1 MRPEQFT
8 SNASG
13 KVIHHPTDYWAF
25 VPNPLPPQLEWSAEI
40 ITALSAADR
49 ALGELA
55 GLGHSIPNHHLLVRP
70 FVRREA
76 VLSSRIEGTQAS
88 LDDLLTFEAE
98 QLVLFDQGSD
108 VAEVHNYVRA
118 LEYGLKRLDK
128 LPMSLR
134 LIREIH
140 ARLMAGTRG
149 EQWTPGEFRRSQNW
163 IGAPGSTLQAA
174 LYVPPPPDAMMDSLN
189 AFEKFLHQPS
199 ELPPLVRLALIHYQ
213 FEAIHPFLDGNGR
226 VGRLLISFLLCDWE
240 LLPQPLLYLSAYFE
254 SHRQEYYS
262 RLLAV
267 SQSGEWSGWLVYF
280 LNGVAVQA
288 QDAMTRI
295 RKLQTL
301 HEEYRQRFQKG
312 RASARLL
319 QAVDLLFAHPMVTTA
334 QVARELEVGFPAAQ
348 RYVDQLTKARVL
360 KEITGKA
367 RNRIYRA
374 NEILSA
380 IEGPLKK

>member
-1 MRPEQFT
+1 
-8 SNASG
+8 
-13 KVIHHPTDYWAF
+13 
-25 VPNPLPPQLEWSAEI
+25 
-40 ITALSAADR
+40 
-49 ALGELA
+49 
-55 GLGHSIPNHHLLVRP
+55 
-70 FVRREA
+70 
-76 VLSSRIEGTQAS
+76 
-88 LDDLLTFEAE
+88 
-98 QLVLFDQGSD
+98 
-108 VAEVHNYVRA
+108 
-118 LEYGLKRLDK
+118 
-128 LPMSLR
+128 
-134 LIREIH
+134 
-140 ARLMAGTRG
+140 
-149 EQWTPGEFRRSQNW
+149 
-163 IGAPGSTLQAA
+163 
-174 LYVPPPPDAMMDSLN
+174 
-189 AFEKFLHQPS
+189 
-199 ELPPLVRLALIHYQ
+199 LVRLALIHYQ

-226 VGRLLISFLLCDWE
+226 VGRLLISLLLCAWE

-301 HEEYRQRFQKG
+301 QEAYRRRFQKG

-334 QVARELEVGFPAAQ
+334 HVARELEVGFPAAQ
-348 RYVDQLTKARVL
+348 RYIEQLTKARVL

-374 NEILSA
+374 GEILSA
-380 IEGPLKK
+380 IEDPLRK

>member
-8 SNASG
+8 SSASG

-40 ITALSAADR
+40 IAALSTADR

-55 GLGHSIPNHHLLVRP
+55 GLGHSIPNPHLLVRP

-98 QLVLFDQGSD
+98 QLILFDEGSD

-128 LPMSLR
+128 LPISLR
-134 LIREIH
+134 LLREIH
-140 ARLMAGTRG
+140 ARLMAGARG
-149 EQWTPGEFRRSQNW
+149 KQWTPGEFRRSQNW
-163 IGAPGSTLQAA
+163 IGPPGSTLQAA
-174 LYVPPPPDAMMDSLN
+174 TFVPPPSDAMMDSLN

-226 VGRLLISFLLCDWE
+226 VGRLLISLLLCAWE

-262 RLLAV
+262 GLLAV
-267 SQSGEWSGWLVYF
+267 SRAGEWSGWLIFF

-288 QDAMTRI
+288 QDAMARI

-301 HEEYRQRFQKG
+301 QEEYRRRFQKG

-334 QVARELEVGFPAAQ
+334 HVARELEVGFPAAQ
-348 RYVDQLTKARVL
+348 RYIEQLTKARVL

-374 NEILSA
+374 GEILSA
-380 IEGPLKK
+380 IEDPLRK